1 MKQVEKYKVSDRE
14 ILDLWKTTEH
24 TTGVYVHSAFCKE
37 QCTYCNFKGTIFGYD
52 NHEKY
57 VKEYLPSMLEF
68 YKDILEKPYINGYFW
83 GGGTPSLMSSS
94 EMDNIF
100 KIIPNFKSQ
109 KNKLME
115 MHVCDWHEE
124 QTDVLKD
131 HRFNILIACIQTFD
145 RETLKKYGRRVP
157 KDRQGVFDN
166 IQYAHS
172 QGLNVSSD
180 LLYLDTG
187 NQAVDSSRLMNDM
200 QLLADN
206 NISEITIQTLF
217 DEVGKF
223 DNIVT
228 AIAELFLGNNPEYA
242 MYNTFFRNGAGVD
255 IPIMYRPV
263 DGNIADHL
271 EENKYIER
279 RDNRCVTLRIVRRDK
294 DPDEMFHWSPAVDEM
309 TKWPLNITPQWSNTL
324 GIGSYKNYKNTFS
337 TIEDRIEYIEVGN
350 LDSPEFYITYNKD
363 DYKFKDLVAEF
374 YNDVYEATGQD
385 PPDGT
390 AFYFSTCV
398 KGVDE
403 FSVNKK
409 LKREL
414 IIGLQFP
421 DNAYINEFLIKYK
434 NKLIEAWPDLSKKW
448 KFTTRPLPEP
458 KE

>member
-1 MKQVEKYKVSDRE
+1 MNQQRNKVSGRE

-37 QCTYCNFKGTIFGYD
+37 QCNYCNFKGTIFGYD

-83 GGGTPSLMSSS
+83 GGGTPSLMSPS

-157 KDRQGVFDN
+157 KDRQRVFDN
-166 IQYAHS
+166 IQYTQS
-172 QGLNVSSD
+172 LGLNVSSD

-242 MYNTFFRNGAGVD
+242 MYNTFFPNGSGID
-255 IPIMYRPV
+255 IPIIYRPV

-271 EENKYIER
+271 DPTKYHGR
-279 RDNRCVTLRIVRRDK
+279 SVTLRIVRRDK
-294 DPDEMFHWSPAVDEM
+294 DPDEMFYWSPAVDEM

-350 LDSPEFYITYNKD
+350 LNSPEFYITYNKD
-363 DYKFKDLVAEF
+363 DFKLKDLVADF
-374 YNDVYEATGQD
+374 YNDVYEATGQE
-385 PPDGT
+385 PPDGIT
-390 AFYFSTCV
+390 FYFSALV
-398 KGVDE
+398 KGEDE

-409 LKREL
+409 IRREL

-421 DNAYINEFLIKYK
+421 DNISINEFLIEYK
-434 NKLIEAWPDLSKKW
+434 NKLIEAWPELSKKW
-448 KFTTRPLPEP
+448 KFATRPLSSC
-458 KE
+458 